1 MPHEQKNSISA
12 KDKLK
17 ELEGSNEGLSSSEAK
32 NRLEKYGRNA
42 IETKSESRLNALL
55 KTFWGPIPWMI
66 EVAALLSLIIGHWSD
81 FFIIM
86 TLLVVNSLIEFVQK
100 GKAQSAL
107 DALKASMALKAR
119 AKRDGAWCDV
129 DAATLVPG
137 DIVSIENGDIVPADL
152 LALEGNYVS
161 IDQASL
167 TGESLPVSKNI
178 DDEIFSGSVVKQG
191 AMVCVVSATG
201 ENTFFG
207 KTASLVADAG
217 NVSHFQQT
225 VLNVGKFLIIGAM
238 LLSVVIISKALYM
251 NENAL
256 SIVEMVM
263 VLLVAS
269 IPAAMPAVLSV
280 TMALGAVALSKKKAI
295 VSRLQAIEEL
305 AGVDILCSDKTGT
318 LTKNELTLD
327 TPILY
332 SAKDADELNLAAALA
347 SNSEGNDAIDRTIL
361 ESVQK
366 DALSSYKQEEFFP
379 FDPVSKRTS
388 ATIQKDGKSFSVA
401 KGAPKVII
409 DMCQIDE
416 ATKQKALDAVEE
428 LAQNGFRA
436 LGVARSKEGS
446 SEYELLGILSLLD
459 PPRDD
464 SKETIEKAREHGI
477 EVKMVTGDDVS
488 IAKQICKKLGLGS
501 NIRSV
506 EEVLESDKYKH
517 HDIDREIVES
527 DGFARVFPEHKYNIV
542 RAFQNKGHYTA
553 MTGDGVND
561 APALKQADVGFA
573 VSGATD
579 AARSAAD
586 IVLTLPGL
594 SVIIDAVDE
603 ARKIYRKIQAYVL
616 YRIAMTINIMFF
628 TTLSIVFLD
637 KVPMSAVMIIMLAL
651 LNDLPT
657 MAISYDNAKAEQK
670 PVHTNMSNLFVISGV
685 LGFVMVFLDFVLM
698 HLAATYFYKDASQ
711 VQTMMFLFFIITA
724 PLLLFV
730 SRANGNPFKSPLPSG
745 IFTAALSSSII
756 LAIVLSLGG
765 ILVPAIG
772 LHAVVFVVGFS
783 IFALVLLTISKS
795 RIEGLINYHTS
806 HPMFKH
812 LNQRVY

>member
-1 MPHEQKNSISA
+1 MVDREPVSKEV
-12 KDKLK
+12 KLK
-17 ELEGSNEGLSSSEAK
+17 ELDSSIEGLSSAEASA
-32 NRLEKYGRNA
+32 RIEKYGKNA
-42 IETKSESRLNALL
+42 IETKSESRLRALF

-86 TLLVVNSLIEFVQK
+86 TLLIVNSFIEFIQK

-119 AKRDGAWCDV
+119 AKRDGVWSDV
-129 DAATLVPG
+129 DATTLVPG
-137 DIVSIENGDIVPADL
+137 DIVSIENGDVIPADL
-152 LALEGNYVS
+152 IALEGKYVS

-167 TGESLPVSKNI
+167 TGESLPVSKKT
-178 DDEIFSGSVVKQG
+178 DDEIYSGSVVKQG
-191 AMVCVVSATG
+191 AMVCLVSATG

-207 KTASLVADAG
+207 KTASLVAEAG

-225 VLNVGKFLIIGAM
+225 VLNVGKFLIVGAM

-251 NENAL
+251 HENAL
-256 SIVEMVM
+256 SIIEMVM

-327 TPILY
+327 EPILY
-332 SAKDADELNLAAALA
+332 SAKDADEINLLAALA
-347 SNSEGNDAIDRTIL
+347 SNSQGNDAIDKTIL

-366 DALSSYKQEEFFP
+366 DALSGYVQAEFFP

-388 ATIQKDGKSFSVA
+388 ATIQKDGVSFSVA

-409 DMCQIDE
+409 DMCTEDE
-416 ATKQKALDAVEE
+416 ATKKKALNEVEY

-436 LGVARSKEGS
+436 LGVARTKEGS

-464 SKETIEKAREHGI
+464 SKETIDKAREHGI

-488 IAKQICKKLGLGS
+488 IAKQICKKLGIGS
-501 NIRSV
+501 NIRSID
-506 EEVLESDKYKH
+506 EVLESDKYKH

-542 RAFQNKGHYTA
+542 RAFQKKGHYTA

-657 MAISYDNAKAEQK
+657 MAISYDNAVAEKK
-670 PVHTNMSNLFVISGV
+670 PVHTNISNLFVISAV
-685 LGFVMVFLDFVLM
+685 LGFVTVFLDFVLM
-698 HLAATYFYKDASQ
+698 HLAASYFYHDAKQ
-711 VQTMMFLFFIITA
+711 VQTMIFLFFIITA
-724 PLLLFV
+724 PLILFV
-730 SRANGNPFKSPLPSG
+730 TRANGNPFKSPLPSG
-745 IFTAALSSSII
+745 IFTVAL
-756 LAIVLSLGG
+756 
-765 ILVPAIG
+765 
-772 LHAVVFVVGFS
+772 
-783 IFALVLLTISKS
+783 
-795 RIEGLINYHTS
+795 
-806 HPMFKH
+806 
-812 LNQRVY
+812 

>member
-1 MPHEQKNSISA
+1 MADREPVSKEV
-12 KDKLK
+12 KLK
-17 ELEGSNEGLSSSEAK
+17 ELDSSIEGLSSAEASA
-32 NRLEKYGRNA
+32 RIEKYGKNA
-42 IETKSESRLNALL
+42 IETKSESRLRALL

-86 TLLVVNSLIEFVQK
+86 TLLIVNSFIEFIQK

-119 AKRDGAWCDV
+119 AKRDGVWSDV
-129 DAATLVPG
+129 DATTLVPG
-137 DIVSIENGDIVPADL
+137 DIVSIENGDVIPADL
-152 LALEGNYVS
+152 IALEGNYVS

-167 TGESLPVSKNI
+167 TGESLPVSKKT
-178 DDEIFSGSVVKQG
+178 DDEIYSGSVVKQG
-191 AMVCVVSATG
+191 AMVCLVSATG

-207 KTASLVADAG
+207 KTASLVAEAG

-225 VLNVGKFLIIGAM
+225 VLNVGKFLIVGAM

-251 NENAL
+251 HENAL
-256 SIVEMVM
+256 SIIEMVM

-327 TPILY
+327 EPILY
-332 SAKDADELNLAAALA
+332 SAKDADEINLLAALA
-347 SNSEGNDAIDRTIL
+347 SNSQGNDAIDKTIL

-366 DALSSYKQEEFFP
+366 DALSGYVQAEFFP

-388 ATIQKDGKSFSVA
+388 ATIQKDGVSFSVA

-409 DMCQIDE
+409 DMCTEDE
-416 ATKQKALDAVEE
+416 ATKKKALNEVEY

-436 LGVARSKEGS
+436 LGVARTKEGS

-464 SKETIEKAREHGI
+464 SKETIDKAREHGI

-488 IAKQICKKLGLGS
+488 IAKQICKKLGIGS
-501 NIRSV
+501 NIRSID
-506 EEVLESDKYKH
+506 EVLESDKYKH

-542 RAFQNKGHYTA
+542 RAFQKKGHYTA

-657 MAISYDNAKAEQK
+657 MAISYDNAVAEKK
-670 PVHTNMSNLFVISGV
+670 PVHTNISNLFVISAV
-685 LGFVMVFLDFVLM
+685 LGFVTVFLDFVLM
-698 HLAATYFYKDASQ
+698 HLAASYFYHDAKQ
-711 VQTMMFLFFIITA
+711 VQTMIFLFFIITA
-724 PLLLFV
+724 PLILFV
-730 SRANGNPFKSPLPSG
+730 TRANGNPFKSPLPSG

-756 LAIVLSLGG
+756 LAIILSLGG

-772 LHAVVFVVGFS
+772 LHAVLFVIGFS
-783 IFALVLLTISKS
+783 IFALMLLTISKII
-795 RIEGLINYHTS
+795 IEGLIHYHKN
-806 HPMFKH
+806 HPIFSE

>member
-1 MPHEQKNSISA
+1 MVDREPVSKEV
-12 KDKLK
+12 KLK
-17 ELEGSNEGLSSSEAK
+17 ELDSSIEGLSSAEASA
-32 NRLEKYGRNA
+32 RIEKYGKNA
-42 IETKSESRLNALL
+42 IETKSESRLRALL

-86 TLLVVNSLIEFVQK
+86 TLLIVNSFIEFIQK

-119 AKRDGAWCDV
+119 AKRDGVWSDV
-129 DAATLVPG
+129 DATTLVPG
-137 DIVSIENGDIVPADL
+137 DIVSIENGDVIPADL
-152 LALEGNYVS
+152 IALEGNYVS

-167 TGESLPVSKNI
+167 TGESLPVSKKT
-178 DDEIFSGSVVKQG
+178 DDEIYSGSVVKQG
-191 AMVCVVSATG
+191 AMVCLVSATG

-207 KTASLVADAG
+207 KTASLVAEAG

-225 VLNVGKFLIIGAM
+225 VLNVGKFLIVGAM

-251 NENAL
+251 HENAL
-256 SIVEMVM
+256 SIIEMVM

-327 TPILY
+327 EPILY
-332 SAKDADELNLAAALA
+332 SAKDADEINLLAALA
-347 SNSEGNDAIDRTIL
+347 SNSQGNDAIDKTIL

-366 DALSSYKQEEFFP
+366 DALSGYVQAEFFP

-388 ATIQKDGKSFSVA
+388 ATIQKDGVSFSVA

-409 DMCQIDE
+409 DMCTEDE
-416 ATKQKALDAVEE
+416 ATKKKALNEVEY

-436 LGVARSKEGS
+436 LGVARTKEGS

-464 SKETIEKAREHGI
+464 SKETIDKAREHGI

-488 IAKQICKKLGLGS
+488 IAKQICKKLGIGS
-501 NIRSV
+501 NIRSID
-506 EEVLESDKYKH
+506 EVLESDKYKH

-542 RAFQNKGHYTA
+542 RAFQKKGHYTA

-657 MAISYDNAKAEQK
+657 MAISYDNAVAEKK
-670 PVHTNMSNLFVISGV
+670 PVHTNISNLFVISAV
-685 LGFVMVFLDFVLM
+685 LGFVTVFLDFVLM
-698 HLAATYFYKDASQ
+698 HLAASYFYHDAKQ
-711 VQTMMFLFFIITA
+711 VQTMIFLFFIITA
-724 PLLLFV
+724 PLILFV
-730 SRANGNPFKSPLPSG
+730 TRANGNPFKSPLPSG
-745 IFTAALSSSII
+745 IFTVALSSSII
-756 LAIVLSLGG
+756 LAIILSLGG

-772 LHAVVFVVGFS
+772 LHAVLFVIGFS
-783 IFALVLLTISKS
+783 IFALMLLTISKII
-795 RIEGLINYHTS
+795 IEGLIHYHKN
-806 HPMFKH
+806 HPIFSE